1 MKNPRHDSAVQRR
14 ISQKSGWRKGAF
26 CCTPK
31 ARKSHE
37 QYRAKAPLY
46 TLRQEKPDVL
56 P

>member
-31 ARKSHE
+31 ARQSHE
-37 QYRAKAPLY
+37 QYRANGRKNGA
-46 TLRQEKPDVL
+46 K
-56 P
+56 